1 MPVRVLL
8 AEDQAAFAEGLM
20 ILLGRD
26 PRIEVV
32 GTARD
37 GEEVVELAHVSR
49 ADVVLMDLSLPRVD
63 GLEAT
68 RRLRANDQDV
78 RVVILS
84 ASTADEAEEAARAAG
99 AAAFV
104 TKSGGAYDEIV
115 GAILDVAPERAI
127 GP

>member
-1 MPVRVLL
+1 VRVPVRVLL
-8 AEDQAAFAEGLM
+8 AEDQAAFAQGLT

-37 GEEVVELAHVSR
+37 GGEAVDLALAHA
-49 ADVVLMDLSLPRVD
+49 ADVVLMDLTLPRVD

-68 RRLRANDQDV
+68 RRLGVASPRA
-78 RVVILS
+78 RVVVLS
-84 ASTADEAEEAARAAG
+84 ASTRDEAEAAALAAG

-104 TKSGGAYDEIV
+104 TKSAEYDAIV
-115 GAILDVAPERAI
+115 DAILEVAPE
-127 GP
+127 